1 MLTYCRPHLQNGDF
15 CRDFEPAVRGLEP
28 RLSKFT
34 TLVRYSKT
42 AYLSRI
48 FAQRSAI
55 LLGFTE
61 DRLFPTSSSGP
72 TSNIIYN
79 ERYNDRYK
87 PETRE
92 SEATCPRRLN
102 GRQIRRRAGSVFVTR
117 RSGSPRWRC
126 RAFWRRTVRP

>member
-61 DRLFPTSSSGP
+61 DTLFPTSSSGP

-87 PETRE
+87 TGDARERSNMPETTEWLANKTARRE
-92 SEATCPRRLN
+92 CIRDTALGISALAMPSLLATHGEA
-102 GRQIRRRAGSVFVTR
+102 
-117 RSGSPRWRC
+117 
-126 RAFWRRTVRP
+126 